1 MTEKAHH
8 RLWLLLGLSLLLVLG
23 QSAVAAPEVP
33 WPVVTLSKSVSP
45 SSTNPDGT
53 VTYTITLTNSGD
65 VAAQGVTV
73 VDTLPNGFGYQYG
86 SSRVYANGILISSS
100 NPNVSGRN
108 LTWTN
113 LSVPERRGDSFYGMH
128 TFVQER
134 CETWYFSW
142 QLDRVRELM
151 GYGAWVKQLF
161 YGITPQTQG
170 PHICWVDFVNA
181 AYDRGLKPVI
191 RLQGEHAGSYWH
203 KPPADSPGNYSSI
216 AWAFQ
221 RVVAGLP
228 RRDGHRLYIE
238 IWNEP
243 NLNIEWSNA
252 ANAVE
257 YGHFLEQTAAAIRA
271 LGDSRIVVLN
281 GGLSPG
287 GDIDPLTFIDQ
298 MVAHVPTSLWAWD
311 IWSAHPYPSNHPP
324 EYNIHRGSA
333 TYPQLTIDSYRRE
346 LQQLANWGRPY
357 VRVLLTETGY
367 NL

>member
-1 MTEKAHH
+1 MTQQARH
-8 RLWLLLGLSLLLVLG
+8 RLWLLLSLSLLLVLG

-45 SSTNPDGT
+45 SSTDPGGT

-108 LTWTN
+108 LTWSN

-170 PHICWVDFVNA
+170 PAGRARRLLLAQA
-181 AYDRGLKPVI
+181 AR
-191 RLQGEHAGSYWH
+191 RLAGQLQLY
-203 KPPADSPGNYSSI
+203 
-216 AWAFQ
+216 
-221 RVVAGLP
+221 RLGLP
-228 RRDGHRLYIE
+228 AGGSR
-238 IWNEP
+238 
-243 NLNIEWSNA
+243 
-252 ANAVE
+252 
-257 YGHFLEQTAAAIRA
+257 AAA
-271 LGDSRIVVLN
+271 SRW
-281 GGLSPG
+281 PP
-287 GDIDPLTFIDQ
+287 PL
-298 MVAHVPTSLWAWD
+298 H
-311 IWSAHPYPSNHPP
+311 
-324 EYNIHRGSA
+324 
-333 TYPQLTIDSYRRE
+333 
-346 LQQLANWGRPY
+346 
-357 VRVLLTETGY
+357 
-367 NL
+367 